1 MELIVFWFIVSIL
14 VAAYASSRNR
24 SGFGW
29 FLLSLIISPLFTFI
43 FLAILPKR
51 AGNIPAP
58 APAAPQTLEGK
69 LKEIEK
75 LRLENV
81 LTEDEY
87 QLKRKAIIESD

>member
-1 MELIVFWFIVSIL
+1 MELILFWFFVSIL

-29 FLLSLIISPLFTFI
+29 FLLSLIISPLITFI

-58 APAAPQTLEGK
+58 AGPQTLEGK
-69 LKEIEK
+69 LKEIER

-87 QLKRKAIIESD
+87 QLKRKAIIEFD